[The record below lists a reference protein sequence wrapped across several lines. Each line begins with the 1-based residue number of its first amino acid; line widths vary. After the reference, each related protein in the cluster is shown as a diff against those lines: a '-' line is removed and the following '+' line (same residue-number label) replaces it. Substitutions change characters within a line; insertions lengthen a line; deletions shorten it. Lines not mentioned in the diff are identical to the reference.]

1 MMSDPRQIHNYNEN
15 PKGFKN
21 KFFMHL
27 AKYPNVLIMYK
38 AVAMIMVWSGVWGLF
53 DELLFPDQPI
63 VRYTIILIAGLFFLY
78 IDDGS
83 IDELADLNPIQHK
96 QAAEHKESKKEAN

>member
-1 MMSDPRQIHNYNEN
+1 MSDPRQIHNYDQNSQ
-15 PKGFKN
+15 GFKN
-21 KFFMHL
+21 RFFLKL

-53 DELLFPDQPI
+53 DELLFPEQPFI
-63 VRYTIILIAGLFFLY
+63 RYCILLVAGLFFLY

-83 IDELADLNPIQHK
+83 IDELADLNPIQHR
-96 QAAEHKESKKEAN
+96 QAAEQRQQNKGDQ